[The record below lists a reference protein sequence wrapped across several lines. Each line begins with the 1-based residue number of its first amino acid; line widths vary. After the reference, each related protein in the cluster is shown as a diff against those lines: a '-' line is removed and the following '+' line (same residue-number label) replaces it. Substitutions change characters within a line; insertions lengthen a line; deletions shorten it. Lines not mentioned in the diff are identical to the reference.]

1 MGQIRFGAVALG
13 ALAALFFM
21 AAAGPARAAIKTEPV
36 DYTIGNDAFE
46 GYLAYDDALTGK
58 RPGVVIYSA
67 WTGIG
72 DNERKHAQ
80 MLAKLGYVAFV
91 ADIYGKGVHP
101 KPPKEAAAESGK
113 FAKDRAL
120 YRERAEAG
128 LDQLLKNPMV
138 DAGRVAAIGYCFGGM
153 GALELGRSGANIK
166 AIVTYHGLL
175 GTPTPQ
181 DAKNIK
187 AHVLILNGADD
198 PNAPPPVI
206 AGFEKE
212 MEGAHIDW
220 QLVSY
225 GGAVHCFTDSAAGS
239 DTSHGC
245 AYNPEADKRSWQA
258 TEDFFHETLS
268 N

>member
-1 MGQIRFGAVALG
+1 MGKVKLG
-13 ALAALFFM
+13 AAMLCGLAAAFLTVQ
-21 AAAGPARAAIKTEPV
+21 ANPARAAIKTETV
-36 DYTIGNDAFE
+36 DYKIGNGTFE

-58 RPGVVIYSA
+58 HPGVVIYPA
-67 WTGIG
+67 WTGIS

-101 KPPKEAAAESGK
+101 KPPKEAAEESGK

-120 YRERAEAG
+120 YREHAEAG

-138 DAGRVAAIGYCFGGM
+138 DPQRIAAIGYCFGGM

-187 AHVLILNGADD
+187 AHVLVLNGADD
-198 PNAPPPVI
+198 PNAPPAII

-212 MEGAHIDW
+212 MEGAHVDW

-225 GGAVHCFTDSAAGS
+225 GGAVHCFTDTAAGS
-239 DTSHGC
+239 DPSKGC
-245 AYNPEADKRSWQA
+245 AYNAEADKRSWQA
-258 TEDFFHETLS
+258 TQDFFHETLS